1 MNEEKAV
8 GRTLVFAKTVEK
20 LDEVFVA
27 VSDLPG
33 MRAFYKDVLGFEEEF
48 YDEGWGVG
56 FRTGGAA
63 LVLITA
69 DSGATGVSLVFA
81 CNDIDRSLRTV
92 TEAGLS
98 ITHPVEDG
106 HWGAKVAGFEDPEG
120 NTIYL
125 EQPSGTDGH
134 GD

>member
-1 MNEEKAV
+1 M
-8 GRTLVFAKTVEK
+8 FAETVEK

-27 VSDLPG
+27 VRDLPK
-33 MRAFYKDVLGFEEEF
+33 MRAFYKEVLGFEEEF

-56 FRTGGAA
+56 LRTGGAA
-63 LVLITA
+63 LVLTTA

-81 CNDIDRSLRTV
+81 CNDIGRSLQAATD
-92 TEAGLS
+92 AGLS
-98 ITHPVEDG
+98 ITHPVKEG

-125 EQPSGTDGH
+125 EQPSDTDGH
-134 GD
+134 GH